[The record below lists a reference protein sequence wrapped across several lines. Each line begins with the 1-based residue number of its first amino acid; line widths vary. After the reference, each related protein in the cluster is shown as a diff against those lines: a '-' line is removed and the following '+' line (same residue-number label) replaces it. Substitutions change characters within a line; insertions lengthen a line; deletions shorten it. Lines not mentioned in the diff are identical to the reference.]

1 MKTELEL
8 LSSELAIFA
17 KKMQKAGIDIKTI
30 KKPINAGT
38 SIGLTHTPIITL

>member
-8 LSSELAIFA
+8 LNAELASFVE
-17 KKMQKAGIDIKTI
+17 KMQQAGNDIKTI

-38 SIGLTHTPIITL
+38 SIGR

>member
-8 LSSELAIFA
+8 LNAELADFV
-17 KKMQKAGIDIKTI
+17 KKMQQAGIDIKTI

-38 SIGLTHTPIITL
+38 SIG